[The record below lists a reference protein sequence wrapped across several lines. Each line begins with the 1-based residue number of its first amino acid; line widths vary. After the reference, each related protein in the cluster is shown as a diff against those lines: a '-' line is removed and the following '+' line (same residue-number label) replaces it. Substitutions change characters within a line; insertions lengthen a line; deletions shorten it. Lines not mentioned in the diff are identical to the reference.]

1 MMVIATMIWG
11 MGFIAQ
17 SEGTK
22 HVPPFFFNG
31 VRFWIGASVILPMS
45 LFRTYKETGKRI
57 FWQDWEDK
65 KILLIGA
72 FVDGIILFLAM
83 SLQQTGIAFS
93 TPSKAGF
100 LISLNIVFVPF
111 IRMFLGEKI
120 KLFQWI
126 GVITAMFGVA
136 LLTLS
141 DDLKMNFGDL
151 LIVIASVF
159 FALNTI
165 VSGYYNK
172 KVESFKYTM
181 FRFIFGAFF
190 CSIISIFRESVS
202 MEMMI
207 GALPSILFAGI
218 LSSGVAFSLQSL
230 AQINLD
236 DLSTALIL
244 SMESVFAAIFAW
256 AIVGEVLPMREL
268 LGCAIIFLSV
278 VFIQVIQGKD
288 AEPPQII

>member
-1 MMVIATMIWG
+1 MEKYNVFQKRKISIWMMVMATMIWG

-17 SEGTK
+17 SEGAK

-45 LFRTYKETGKRI
+45 LFRTYRETGKRI

-72 FVDGIILFLAM
+72 FIDGIILFSAM
-83 SLQQTGIAFS
+83 GLQQTGIGFS

-120 KLFQWI
+120 KLFQWV

-141 DDLKMNFGDL
+141 YDLKMNFGDFL
-151 LIVIASVF
+151 MVIASVF

-172 KVESFKYTM
+172 K
-181 FRFIFGAFF
+181 
-190 CSIISIFRESVS
+190 
-202 MEMMI
+202 
-207 GALPSILFAGI
+207 
-218 LSSGVAFSLQSL
+218 
-230 AQINLD
+230 
-236 DLSTALIL
+236 
-244 SMESVFAAIFAW
+244 
-256 AIVGEVLPMREL
+256 
-268 LGCAIIFLSV
+268 
-278 VFIQVIQGKD
+278 
-288 AEPPQII
+288 